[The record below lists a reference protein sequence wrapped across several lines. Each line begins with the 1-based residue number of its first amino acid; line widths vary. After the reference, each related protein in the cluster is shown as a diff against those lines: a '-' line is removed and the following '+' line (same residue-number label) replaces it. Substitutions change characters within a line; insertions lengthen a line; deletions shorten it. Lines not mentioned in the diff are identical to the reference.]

1 MKKNMKIE
9 TEEQKEMKRFVLV
22 LLGVVVVVIGIYFFT
37 RAFVTKDLFKDE
49 KNDQTYTTGVVSE
62 TAAIVGNMLTRPENE
77 YYVAL
82 FSLEDNQASYY
93 DAIISKYSGDSENK
107 NKLKVYYVDLAN
119 KLNEKYLATED
130 DKATTKYKDLDSL
143 RLGDFTLIKVKKGK
157 VNKLLTTVEDIK
169 KELSND

>member
-37 RAFVTKDLFKDE
+37 KAFVTKDLFKE
-49 KNDQTYTTGVVSE
+49 ETNDQTYATGVVSE

-82 FSLEDNQASYY
+82 FSLENNQASYY

-107 NKLKVYYVDLAN
+107 NKK
-119 KLNEKYLATED
+119 
-130 DKATTKYKDLDSL
+130 
-143 RLGDFTLIKVKKGK
+143 FIMLI
-157 VNKLLTTVEDIK
+157 
-169 KELSND
+169 